1 MDEPGRAEGVGA
13 EGVGEG
19 STCAV
24 EGRDLAWGILIL
36 SVDVVLYGA
45 WWEGGEP
52 SVVDRSRAAVGVSE
66 SKIIAAEAFRSRAPP
81 VGWEGEIA
89 ETEPPRST
97 YIARHRCP
105 PPASSFSSAVPSR
118 T

>member
-45 WWEGGEP
+45 WCEGGDP
-52 SVVDRSRAAVGVSE
+52 SVVDRSRVAVEVSGGMVIPAQA
-66 SKIIAAEAFRSRAPP
+66 SRSHAPLIGRGTEARKL
-81 VGWEGEIA
+81 
-89 ETEPPRST
+89 
-97 YIARHRCP
+97 
-105 PPASSFSSAVPSR
+105 
-118 T
+118 